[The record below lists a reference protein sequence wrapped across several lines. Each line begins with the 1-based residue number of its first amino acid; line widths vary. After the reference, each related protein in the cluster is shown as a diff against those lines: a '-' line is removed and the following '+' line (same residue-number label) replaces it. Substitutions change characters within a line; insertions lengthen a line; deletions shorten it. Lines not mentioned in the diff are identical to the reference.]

1 MNAGY
6 VQLRAA
12 LDGSF
17 EYEIEAA
24 RGNVVYAL
32 GLSMEELADELVG
45 KLGHDFVSSGLRN
58 AGRLKGAAWRRKL
71 YGKGRSL
78 EPSAWIFSKIPLIIQ
93 AFENGQTIR
102 AKGGSGSLLIPNPDV
117 WPNGRVRRGSRGM
130 TLGSL
135 WAVAEARFGPLHMV
149 RRPGRTTIVVAQVRE
164 SAARPGTFRKASAT
178 ALRRQAA
185 GKVVPLVSV
194 VVFIV
199 AREVTQER
207 RLRGAEIRRRAQRDA
222 PRRMETLFLKYFAD
236 VDRGGQRRL
245 PNHYVRPTPGPS
257 GFTRGSG

>member
-1 MNAGY
+1 MTAAY

-24 RGNVVYAL
+24 RGNVVNAL

-45 KLGHDFVSSGLRN
+45 KLQHDFTSSGLRN
-58 AGRLKGAAWRRKL
+58 AARLRGAAWKRKL

-78 EPSAWIFSKIPLIIQ
+78 EPSAWIYSKIPLIIQ

-102 AKGGSGSLLIPNPDV
+102 AKGGGSLLIPNPDV
-117 WPNGRVRRGSRGM
+117 WPGGRVRRGSRGM

-135 WAVAEARFGPLHMV
+135 WAVAEARFGPLRMI
-149 RRPGRTTIVVAQVRE
+149 RRPGRTTIVVAEVRA

-178 ALRRQAA
+178 AMRRRAE
-185 GKVVPLVSV
+185 GKLVNLVTV
-194 VVFIV
+194 VVFVV
-199 AREVTQER
+199 AREVSQEK
-207 RLRGAEIRRRAQRDA
+207 RLRGAEIRRRAARDA
-222 PRRMETLFLKYFAD
+222 PGRMDRLFLKYFAE

-257 GFTRGSG
+257 GFTRVSR